1 MSALRARR
9 AGPRSGTAGTS
20 RQTLLQLGVY
30 GAFCLAI
37 LLVPSFIDDA
47 FLLNKYA
54 RYLVLG
60 ILAMALSLSW
70 GYTGILN
77 LGQATSFGL
86 GSYCMAMALK
96 LRTVPVHTGAE
107 GLPDFMV
114 WNNVETLPWFW
125 VPFHS
130 LGFALAAGVAVP
142 VLFAV
147 LLGWFMFRGR
157 VTGVYVAIITLA
169 TLVVVNLVIIDQQR
183 FTGGFNGITDLAQL
197 ELFGLTFDAYSSS
210 SYYLIAVTLTVC
222 LFFALAVTR
231 SRAGLILQA
240 VRDHEN
246 RVRYFG
252 YDVAHYKI
260 FAFAVSAGIAGVAG
274 MLYTIVMEFASP
286 TFVGVPLSLSVVI
299 WCAVG
304 GRQSL
309 IGATIGA
316 MVVAGM
322 QGALS
327 ESEAFLD
334 TWTLV
339 MGFVFVLVVL
349 FLPKGLAG
357 AIELVAE
364 RLQRRRRDPAA
375 TAVDKTLPEVRSGAG
390 GAQ

>member
-1 MSALRARR
+1 MLQGGSALMSRR
-9 AGPRSGTAGTS
+9 
-20 RQTLLQLGVY
+20 TLTQVVVY
-30 GAFCLAI
+30 ALACLII
-37 LLVPSFIDDA
+37 LLVPTFVDDA
-47 FLLNKYA
+47 FILNKYA

-60 ILAMALSLSW
+60 IFAMSLSLCW

-77 LGQATSFGL
+77 LGHAISFGL

-130 LGFALAAGVAVP
+130 VAFGLFAGIAVP
-142 VLFAV
+142 VLFAM
-147 LLGWFMFRGR
+147 LLGWFIFRAR
-157 VTGVYVAIITLA
+157 ITGVYVAIITLA
-169 TLVVVNLVIIDQQR
+169 TLVVVNLLIIDQQR
-183 FTGGFNGITDLAQL
+183 YTGGFNGITDLAQL
-197 ELFGLTFDAYSSS
+197 EVLGLTFDAYGSS
-210 SYYLIAVTLTVC
+210 SYYLIAITLTVC
-222 LFFALAVTR
+222 LFLALAISKSKT
-231 SRAGLILQA
+231 GMILQA

-252 YDVAHYKI
+252 YDVAAYKI
-260 FAFAVSAGIAGVAG
+260 FAFSASAAIAGVAG

-286 TFVGVPLSLSVVI
+286 TFISVPISLLVVI

-309 IGATIGA
+309 LGA
-316 MVVAGM
+316 MLGAIIVTGM

-327 ESEAFLD
+327 ESEVFLN
-334 TWTLV
+334 TWMLI
-339 MGFVFVLVVL
+339 MGFVFVLIVL

-357 AIELVAE
+357 AAE
-364 RLQRRRRDPAA
+364 MAMDRLSRGSRGR
-375 TAVDKTLPEVRSGAG
+375 G
-390 GAQ
+390 GARQGARPAFVPPPVVPRAGKHSEGAE

>member
-1 MSALRARR
+1 MSRR
-9 AGPRSGTAGTS
+9 TIIQVIT
-20 RQTLLQLGVY
+20 Y
-30 GAFCLAI
+30 GIVCLAI
-37 LLVPSFIDDA
+37 LMVPTFVDNAFI
-47 FLLNKYA
+47 LNKYA

-60 ILAMALSLSW
+60 ILALSLSLSW

-77 LGQATSFGL
+77 LGQAATFGL

-130 LGFALAAGVAVP
+130 LTFALLAGIAIP
-142 VLFAV
+142 ALFAI
-147 LLGWFMFRGR
+147 LLGWFVFRGR

-169 TLVVVNLVIIDQQR
+169 ALVVVNLLIIDQQR

-197 ELFGLTFDAYSSS
+197 EIFGLTFDAYSSS
-210 SYYLIAVTLTVC
+210 LYYLIAGTLTVC
-222 LFFALAVTR
+222 LFFALVVTKTK
-231 SRAGLILQA
+231 AGLIFQA
-240 VRDHEN
+240 IRDHED

-252 YDVAHYKI
+252 YDVARFKI

-286 TFVGVPLSLSVVI
+286 TFLGVPLSLSVVI

-309 IGATIGA
+309 LGA
-316 MVVAGM
+316 MLGAIVVTGM

-327 ESEAFLD
+327 ESEIFLE
-334 TWTLV
+334 TWMLI
-339 MGFVFVLVVL
+339 MGFIFVIVVL

-357 AIELVAE
+357 AVESLSGHLLGDKE
-364 RLQRRRRDPAA
+364 TQGTGGEQREEEGRMQKESGRRGD
-375 TAVDKTLPEVRSGAG
+375 VR
-390 GAQ
+390 